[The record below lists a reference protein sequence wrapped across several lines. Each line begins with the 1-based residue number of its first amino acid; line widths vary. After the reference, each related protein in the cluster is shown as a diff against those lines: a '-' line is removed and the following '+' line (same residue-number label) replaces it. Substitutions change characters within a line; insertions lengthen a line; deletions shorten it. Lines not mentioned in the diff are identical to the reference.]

1 MAFTIAVAG
10 KGGSGK
16 TTIAALLIKSIRDNK
31 LGNCLAIDADP
42 NSNLALNLGL
52 ASTASIGE
60 IIDSIAKSPKS
71 IPVGMS
77 KNEFIELKVNEALSE
92 GNSFDLLA
100 MGRPEGPGCY
110 CYANNVLRDIVAKII
125 KQYAF
130 CLIDNEAGMEHLSR
144 RTTRAADFFILISDP
159 TAVGMRSIARIRNL
173 IDELEFKFKKIFLF
187 INKVQDSV
195 KLIPEVEKLNFDKI
209 YQLPFDE
216 EVYELSV
223 KGKSVL
229 DIKKTNQVFK
239 KIEGFREDY
248 GFRAN

>member
-16 TTIAALLIKSIRDNK
+16 TTIAALLIKTIRDNK
-31 LGNCLAIDADP
+31 LGTCLAIDADP

-52 ASTASIGE
+52 DSTVSIGE
-60 IIDSIAKSPKS
+60 IIDSIAKTPKS

-92 GNSFDLLA
+92 GNSFDLLS

-110 CYANNVLRDIVAKII
+110 CYANNVLRDIVGKII

-130 CLIDNEAGMEHLSR
+130 CVIDNEAGMEHLSR
-144 RTTRAADFFILISDP
+144 RTTREADFFIVVSDP
-159 TAVGMRSIARIRNL
+159 TVVGMRSAARIRSL
-173 IDELEFKFKKIFLF
+173 IDEMDFKFKKIFLF
-187 INKVQDSV
+187 INKAEGNV
-195 KLIPEVEKLNFDKI
+195 KLIPEIERVNFDKI

-216 EVYELSV
+216 ELFDFSI
-223 KGKSVL
+223 KGKPTP
-229 DIKKTNQVFK
+229 DIKKTNMVFK
-239 KIEGFREDY
+239 KIEEFRQEY